1 MLLLTNRKKEMKE
14 FKMLEATNKQEA
26 IISLR
31 DVQLNKPQLLTDYVR
46 LSMQDLDQRSFQ
58 EVRDM
63 FIQIKTRYYDSI
75 DYSNKF

>member
-1 MLLLTNRKKEMKE
+1 VLLLTNRKKEMKE

-31 DVQLNKPQLLTDYVR
+31 DVQLNKPELLTDYVR

>member
-1 MLLLTNRKKEMKE
+1 MKE

-31 DVQLNKPQLLTDYVR
+31 DVQLNKPELLTDYVR

-58 EVRDM
+58 EVKDM
-63 FIQIKTRYYDSI
+63 FIQVKTRYYDSL
-75 DYSNKF
+75 DYSKKF

>member
-1 MLLLTNRKKEMKE
+1 MKE

-63 FIQIKTRYYDSI
+63 FIQVKTRYYDSI
-75 DYSNKF
+75 DFSNKF

>member
-1 MLLLTNRKKEMKE
+1 VLLLTNRKKEMKE

>member
-1 MLLLTNRKKEMKE
+1 MKE

-31 DVQLNKPQLLTDYVR
+31 DVQLNKPELLTDYVR

>member
-1 MLLLTNRKKEMKE
+1 VLLLTNRKKEMKE

-31 DVQLNKPQLLTDYVR
+31 DVQLNKPELLTDYVR

-58 EVRDM
+58 EVKDM
-63 FIQIKTRYYDSI
+63 FIQVKTRYYDSL
-75 DYSNKF
+75 DYSKKF

>member
-1 MLLLTNRKKEMKE
+1 MKE